1 MDLTLFLRTN
11 HVISGS
17 SCRCSV
23 PSTSELVFLCVFF
36 RPSGDFLTFGG
47 DSFGRDASEC
57 APQSS
62 CTALK
67 LIMQRFSLPFKGGSD
82 LVAKFESRGI
92 PWRLEVLDIHH
103 LKCLSMFVS
112 LVCVCVTT
120 FFTNIRPN
128 HDPSLVGGHGLLP

>member
-1 MDLTLFLRTN
+1 MVGSDPFLRTT
-11 HVISGS
+11 HVISCS
-17 SCRCSV
+17 SCRCSA
-23 PSTSELVFLCVFF
+23 PSTSELVSFLSVFF

-67 LIMQRFSLPFKGGSD
+67 RIMLRFSLPFKGGSD

-92 PWRLEVLDIHH
+92 PWRLEVLDIQIHH
-103 LKCLSMFVS
+103 LRCVSMFVS
-112 LVCVCVTT
+112 LVGV
-120 FFTNIRPN
+120 
-128 HDPSLVGGHGLLP
+128 